1 MEQRL
6 VKEWE
11 RAKLA
16 ARNKLGKMQKTEL
29 EKRLDMLLDPLFCTC
44 SPIVLCKEIGCQG
57 PKATPSC
64 NLGAHLPSCSCP
76 REKKIPQIE
85 LQFVKS
91 QREKKSEKDGMQM
104 SLEDFKEDARQKKAA
119 SRKEKEK
126 QGIETQTVKMKT
138 KEIELQERVKEHE
151 SVILEEEG
159 GGGEEENIKR
169 GENEAIGGQ
178 EKGPEG
184 DIESGENKRNTM
196 SITRTAQTSM
206 RYKLSVCSTAALYTA
221 FLGDLIENGEL
232 SPSKWTLAMDP
243 SKLQKARN
251 KVLEEALEQ
260 GARQTEEDSI
270 KSIMFDSRIDETK
283 VRQYDEETGRHYSR
297 IKKEDHYTITDGDGR
312 FLVHIT
318 KPEKTDKEEEAADAG
333 DDTAE
338 SGDDASSGE
347 PEERQKKQKP
357 AEVVA
362 RLVYD
367 WLKTHG
373 LHTTLQFL
381 ACDST
386 NSNTGWRAGIIAWLE
401 KLLGSKVTWLI
412 CQLHTNELGLRH
424 LFQYLDG
431 KTDSK
436 TGWSG
441 PLGKLLKSVD
451 SLERNYSFKKICV
464 GPELIVLPPEVK
476 SDISTDQSQ
485 FYQLVEA
492 VRSGKLER
500 KLGLRKTGNMVHS
513 RWLTFAEA
521 VLLLWMSKHR
531 LSGELLQ
538 RLETIVIYIVS
549 VYGLMWFQI
558 KVKHS
563 WIEGPR
569 HVLTHLTLLKLQSP
583 EVQAV
588 LLPYLRTSA
597 WYAHSKSILQT
608 LLASE
613 DPKERDFAVKKILKI
628 RGSQDVGKTQ
638 PRKRKLPELKED
650 ATKLQDLIKWDRAQE
665 PLLTCTLTRK
675 EIKEF
680 YVKPMEVPY
689 QCGHTQPIERAVK
702 EVTAASSSVYGE
714 ERRDGWIRSRAAN
727 REIMPM
733 CSTKRDLFGL
743 LI

>member
-6 VKEWE
+6 LKEWE

-57 PKATPSC
+57 PKATPPC

-104 SLEDFKEDARQKKAA
+104 SLDDFKEDARQKKAA
-119 SRKEKEK
+119 SQKEKEK
-126 QGIETQTVKMKT
+126 QGIETQTVKMKM

-151 SVILEEEG
+151 SVTLEEEG
-159 GGGEEENIKR
+159 GGGEEENI

-184 DIESGENKRNTM
+184 DIESGENKKNTM

-206 RYKLSVCSTAALYTA
+206 RYELSVRSTAALCTA

-251 KVLEEALEQ
+251 KVLEEASEQ

-297 IKKEDHYTITDGDGR
+297 IKKEDHFTITDGDGW

-318 KPEKTDKEEEAADAG
+318 KPEKTDKEEEAADTG

-338 SGDDASSGE
+338 AGDDASSGE

-401 KLLGSKVTWLI
+401 KLLGSKMTWLI

-424 LFQYLDG
+424 LFQHLDG

-436 TGWSG
+436 TDWSG
-441 PLGKLLKSVD
+441 PLGKLLKSVY

-521 VLLLWMSKHR
+521 VLLLWMSKHG

-563 WIEGPR
+563 WIKGPR

-597 WYAHSKSILQT
+597 WYAHSESILQT

-702 EVTAASSSVYGE
+702 EVTAASSSVYRE

>member
-6 VKEWE
+6 LKEWE

-206 RYKLSVCSTAALYTA
+206 RYELSVRSTAALCTA

-521 VLLLWMSKHR
+521 VLLLWMSKHG

-597 WYAHSKSILQT
+597 WYAHSESILQT

-689 QCGHTQPIERAVK
+689 
-702 EVTAASSSVYGE
+702 
-714 ERRDGWIRSRAAN
+714 
-727 REIMPM
+727 
-733 CSTKRDLFGL
+733 
-743 LI
+743 